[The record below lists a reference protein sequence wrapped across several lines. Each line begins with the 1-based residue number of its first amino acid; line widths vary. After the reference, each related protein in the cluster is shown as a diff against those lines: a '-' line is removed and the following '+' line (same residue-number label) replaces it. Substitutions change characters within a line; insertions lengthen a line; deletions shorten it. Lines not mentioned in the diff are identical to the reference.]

1 MKAFAARWHATKSRW
16 HGCGADAENG
26 RALAGFLAT
35 LEGSSMNRNNV
46 RGINRVVALM
56 LATVWFCAGVGGV
69 VLGYLH
75 HRWLLMSIGVFALWY
90 GVLWCRVVV
99 RSQLLTW
106 RELAVPWRRR

>member
-1 MKAFAARWHATKSRW
+1 
-16 HGCGADAENG
+16 
-26 RALAGFLAT
+26 
-35 LEGSSMNRNNV
+35 MNRNNV

-75 HRWLLMSIGVFALWY
+75 HPWLLMSIGGFAWY
-90 GVLWCRVVV
+90 AVLWFRVVV

-106 RELAVPWRRR
+106 RELAVPWRVGPLNESSGPKM